1 MKSGN
6 VKSGRTGNI
15 TIDEALEVLRKQ
27 YNCWITAPHECPIQ
41 CEKCE
46 NDVDFAD
53 FLEASKTVL
62 DSFGNHSEL
71 PNSSDLVSRS
81 YLLAEYDRQHVGPPG
96 GARKIIAEAP
106 SIVPQCKLGHW
117 IYGEHDVAMTDG
129 YHCDQCGFFVP
140 WDYQHKFIDFIKDY
154 HYCPSCGN
162 PMEEGEP

>member
-1 MKSGN
+1 MM
-6 VKSGRTGNI
+6 
-15 TIDEALEVLRKQ
+15 TIDDAIEIIKTVRALIGWDDYKVAFDMAIEALKAQSDKDNNVR
-27 YNCWITAPHECPIQ
+27 
-41 CEKCE
+41 
-46 NDVDFAD
+46 
-53 FLEASKTVL
+53 SKT
-62 DSFGNHSEL
+62 DG
-71 PNSSDLVSRS
+71 DCISRKWC
-81 YLLAEYDRQHVGPPG
+81 LAEYDRQHVGPPG